1 MENRSHALMAG
12 LFALILTI
20 GGIAAAIWI
29 SKKNIPLSPYELVST
44 SPVTG
49 LSTSSQVRYQGVP
62 SRAVGEE
69 PG

>member
-49 LSTSSQVRYQGVP
+49 LST
-62 SRAVGEE
+62 
-69 PG
+69 